1 MTLNALIIG
10 DTGGIGAAMSR
21 QLTAGGWSVRGVSRS
36 RDGLDFNKPDQID
49 RILSDISGSFQLIF
63 VATGALHGAGQP
75 PEKSLRAVTPDA
87 MIEQMQINAIGP
99 AMVMRHAA
107 RLLPKRDHGV
117 FAALSARV
125 GSIGDNALGGWYSYR
140 AAKAALN
147 QIVHTG
153 AIELR
158 RSHPKSVCVTLHPG
172 TVATTFTEN
181 YRDRHA
187 VVTPDHAA
195 ARLLDVID
203 TLRPEQTGRFLDYNG
218 RPIVW

>member
-10 DTGGIGAAMSR
+10 DTGGIGAAMSQR
-21 QLTAGGWSVRGVSRS
+21 FTAAGWSVRGLSRS
-36 RDGLDFNKPDQID
+36 RDGLDFTKPESVDHV
-49 RILSDISGSFQLIF
+49 LSEISGTYQVIF
-63 VATGALHGAGQP
+63 VATGALHGAGTP
-75 PEKSLRAVTPDA
+75 PEKSLRHLTGDA

-99 AMVMRHAA
+99 AMVMRHAS
-107 RLLPKRDHGV
+107 RLLPKREWGV

-158 RSHPKSVCVTLHPG
+158 RSHPLSVCVALHPG
-172 TVATTFTEN
+172 TVATAFTEN

-187 VVTPDHAA
+187 VVAPDHAA
-195 ARLLDVID
+195 RRLYDVVEGLSPD
-203 TLRPEQTGRFLDYNG
+203 QTGAFLDYNG

>member
-21 QLTAGGWSVRGVSRS
+21 RFTSAGWSVRGLSRS
-36 RDGLDFNKPDQID
+36 RDGLDFSKPDQVD
-49 RILSDISGSFQLIF
+49 RILSDMTGPFQVIF
-63 VATGALHGAGQP
+63 VATGALHGAGIP
-75 PEKSLRAVTPDA
+75 PEKSLRALSSDA
-87 MIEQMQINAIGP
+87 MMEQMQINAIGP
-99 AMVMRHAA
+99 AMVLRHAV
-107 RLLPKRDHGV
+107 RLLPKRDWGV

-140 AAKAALN
+140 ASKAALN
-147 QIVHTG
+147 QVVHTG

-158 RSHPKSVCVTLHPG
+158 RSHPRSACVALHPG
-172 TVATTFTEN
+172 TVATSFTEN
-181 YRDRHA
+181 YQDRHA

-195 ARLLDVID
+195 SRLFDVIESL
-203 TLRPEQTGRFLDYNG
+203 TPEQTGRFLDYDG